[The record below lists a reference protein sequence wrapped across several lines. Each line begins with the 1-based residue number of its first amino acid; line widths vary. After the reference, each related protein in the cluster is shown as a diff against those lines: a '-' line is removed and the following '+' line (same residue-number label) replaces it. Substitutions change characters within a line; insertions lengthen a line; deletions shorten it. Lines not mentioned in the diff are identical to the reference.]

1 MRKKLVCTA
10 LALAF
15 MLAANLNVCC
25 RVSIN
30 GRELEGLY
38 SPAQLKRCE
47 KAAAAAAE
55 EILPGHAV
63 GPLIERKY
71 SLSFVPARGG
81 LRGVTDSLLCS
92 YTGVKSEDGVFVNGV
107 FLGVVEDGAVL
118 REKLKGFIENQ
129 MPNRAVF
136 GNISGKLEI
145 REVYTRANRRTNDED
160 MLLLISGAAPVIYLD
175 SEGRLA

>member
-1 MRKKLVCTA
+1 MRKKAVAAVLA
-10 LALAF
+10 LALTA
-15 MLAANLNVCC
+15 AANLNVCC

-47 KAAAAAAE
+47 EAAAAAAE

-63 GPLIERKY
+63 APLIEREY
-71 SLSFVPARGG
+71 CLSFIPARGG
-81 LRGVTDSLLCS
+81 LRGVTDTLLCA
-92 YTGVKSEDGVFVNGV
+92 YTGVRSEDGVFVNGV
-107 FLGVVEDGAVL
+107 FLGVVEDGALL
-118 REKLKGFIENQ
+118 REKLRGFIENQ

-160 MLLLISGAAPVIYLD
+160 MLLLISGAAPVIYID
-175 SEGRLA
+175 SEGRLE